1 MKVDNKNVLSD
12 PPVTHEI
19 NFIDKDINKLRVKE
33 GDRINIKFK
42 NTNVSYLNG
51 VILRYLPLTQKKE
64 RKEKK
69 EENAENEKTF
79 MDRGSGFKTLFVA
92 LERVC
97 QNTLWK
103 FSLRRKAL
111 PVKKLRRLHPVQ
123 IYIPLCFFF

>member
-69 EENAENEKTF
+69 KKTQK
-79 MDRGSGFKTLFVA
+79 M
-92 LERVC
+92 
-97 QNTLWK
+97 
-103 FSLRRKAL
+103 
-111 PVKKLRRLHPVQ
+111 KKLLWIVVLGLKHYLLHWKGYARTPSENSV
-123 IYIPLCFFF
+123 

>member
-51 VILRYLPLTQKKE
+51 VILRYLPLTQKKRE
-64 RKEKK
+64 KRKK
-69 EENAENEKTF
+69 
-79 MDRGSGFKTLFVA
+79 
-92 LERVC
+92 
-97 QNTLWK
+97 
-103 FSLRRKAL
+103 RRKRQKM
-111 PVKKLRRLHPVQ
+111 KKL
-123 IYIPLCFFF
+123 